1 VTIYN
6 LYRKFLEE
14 LSKIYSNNEAAAIT
28 QILFE
33 HHLKIKKSEMI
44 TIPDLIL
51 KDGTV
56 ELLQNQLAQL
66 IQQKPIQYV
75 TENAFFYG
83 LDFFVGPGV
92 LIPRPETEELVQ
104 EVVGFLKTNPQK
116 KILEIGTGSGC
127 ISISIKKNIPECN
140 ITAIDISD
148 KALDIAKHNAAI
160 HQTDIIFEHLDFLDP
175 TQQATIDS
183 FDVIISNPPYIPMKE
198 MEVIE
203 NNVKLFEPHQAL
215 FVPDNK
221 PLLFYEAIY
230 SFSMNKLNLYGSIF
244 LETHENYAKEVQSI
258 FSDKE
263 WNCIIKKDMMEKER
277 MVIANLC
284 R

>member
-1 VTIYN
+1 MTIYN

-28 QILFE
+28 QMLFE
-33 HHLKIKKSEMI
+33 HQLKIKKSEMI
-44 TIPDLIL
+44 SIPDLIL
-51 KDGTV
+51 KESTV
-56 ELLQNQLAQL
+56 ELLQNQLGQL
-66 IQQKPIQYV
+66 LQHTPVQYV

-104 EVVGFLKTNPQK
+104 EVIDFLKTNSQK

-127 ISISIKKNIPECN
+127 ISISIKKNIPGCN
-140 ITAIDISD
+140 ITAIDNSD

-175 TQQATIDS
+175 TQQATLEP
-183 FDVIISNPPYIPMKE
+183 FDVIISNPPYIPRKE
-198 MEVIE
+198 MEIIE

-230 SFSMNKLNLYGSIF
+230 SFSKNKLNSNGSIF
-244 LETHENYAKEVQSI
+244 LETHENYAKEVQYL